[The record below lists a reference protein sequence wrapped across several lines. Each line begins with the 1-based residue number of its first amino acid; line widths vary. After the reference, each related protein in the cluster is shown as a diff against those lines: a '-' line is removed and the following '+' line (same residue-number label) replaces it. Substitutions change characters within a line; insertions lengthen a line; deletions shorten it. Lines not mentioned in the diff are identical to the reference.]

1 MNKRPYTDIQDLV
14 DAATDQAM
22 DEKLLPAVK
31 RLEIAAQRLD
41 DLHPVLTGLVK
52 RQNAQMVWLFALSG
66 VVLGL
71 VIIAFNNL

>member
-31 RLEIAAQRLD
+31 RLETAAQRLD

-52 RQNAQMVWLFALSG
+52 RQNAQMVWLFVLSG
-66 VVLGL
+66 IVLAL
-71 VIIAFNNL
+71 VILAVN